1 MHMAEWMGP
10 TDVVMWC
17 RRKCL
22 VTGVVECCC
31 ARAVFWEARRRV
43 GDYGDCGDC
52 GAYWDQHRDGQ
63 AVVIR

>member
-22 VTGVVECCC
+22 VTGL
-31 ARAVFWEARRRV
+31 WN
-43 GDYGDCGDC
+43 
-52 GAYWDQHRDGQ
+52 
-63 AVVIR
+63 AVVQGLCFGRRGGELETMVIVVIVVPIGTSTGTGRLW